1 MSLRNLNLHRSLLGS
16 IPTRSRSA
24 VYFAIQL
31 SSQLSTALAV
41 SICSHHTIPLRPPP
55 PHLLNRPSL
64 LPPPPPPNVTKINY
78 QVTYDVNLVI
88 SLSSSSHN
96 SPPIKEG
103 SPTTITSC
111 EVRPKLPTVLLGERF
126 FFLFT
131 ALL

>member
-1 MSLRNLNLHRSLLGS
+1 MSLRNLNLHRSPLGS

-41 SICSHHTIPLRPPP
+41 SICSHHTIPLRPPST
-55 PHLLNRPSL
+55 SL
-64 LPPPPPPNVTKINY
+64 TVQAFYLPPPNVTKINY